1 MGPTKFVAFCRG
13 KDITGSTWEWFSH
26 SVRWISNT
34 AAGSWVQNVTF
45 VEPHALLSFCTF
57 CAQNGQYLAKGEFWH
72 FVFFTYTWCSTELSS
87 STKITNLLM
96 WRDWWMKE
104 EWMMLGKWKKL
115 NRSMYRMTTILFQK
129 WFFVHQ
135 IGGHYF
141 QVSQDFK
148 V

>member
-45 VEPHALLSFCTF
+45 VEPHALLSFWTF
-57 CAQNGQYLAKGEFWH
+57 CAQNRQYLAKVNFDTL
-72 FVFFTYTWCSTELSS
+72 FFSLTLDAVLNSHPPPRSPTFSCEETDEW
-87 STKITNLLM
+87 KN
-96 WRDWWMKE
+96 

-129 WFFVHQ
+129 WFFGASDWGSLLSGVPRL
-135 IGGHYF
+135 
-141 QVSQDFK
+141 
-148 V
+148 